1 MQSDCDKPYT
11 PRKVNFYFINA
22 GTVDHF
28 TMWWLTKWARER
40 TDTLL
45 FGSLTAPKASGDG
58 GRMVCHSQGPARLVC
73 GHGVF
78 GTHRKHRM
86 GGLFYF
92 PKHDFTKIFFRHS
105 SLLKKWNNWRAILSR
120 KGQVLSWCICPSES
134 GWPGHLWL
142 SSAIKALDDLPT
154 SILIAKHPV
163 QLVAEGTWGQMGGIW
178 DKFRPSGGVCLSLE
192 LSARS
197 TSSGVHLDVS
207 LGREQSQSPKL
218 FPIKLSKKAVQGL
231 QRLQTY
237 ACTRMHTHT
246 HRTQRVGA
254 SLVEDF

>member
-1 MQSDCDKPYT
+1 MINHIHPGKLIFILLTQELLTTLQCGGSLSELGREPTHCSLGLWQPLKPLEMVAEWCAT
-11 PRKVNFYFINA
+11 VKVLLVSSVDTGSSAHTEGTEWGAYFIFLNM
-22 GTVDHF
+22 TSP
-28 TMWWLTKWARER
+28 
-40 TDTLL
+40 
-45 FGSLTAPKASGDG
+45 GS
-58 GRMVCHSQGPARLVC
+58 
-73 GHGVF
+73 
-78 GTHRKHRM
+78 
-86 GGLFYF
+86 
-92 PKHDFTKIFFRHS
+92 FFRHS
-105 SLLKKWNNWRAILSR
+105 SLFKKWNNWRMILSR
-120 KGQVLSWCICPSES
+120 KGQVFSYCICPSER

-142 SSAIKALDDLPT
+142 SSAIKALDDLLT

-163 QLVAEGTWGQMGGIW
+163 QLEAEGTWGQMGGIW

-192 LSARS
+192 LSAWS

-231 QRLQTY
+231 QRLQSY
-237 ACTRMHTHT
+237 ACTHIHTHT